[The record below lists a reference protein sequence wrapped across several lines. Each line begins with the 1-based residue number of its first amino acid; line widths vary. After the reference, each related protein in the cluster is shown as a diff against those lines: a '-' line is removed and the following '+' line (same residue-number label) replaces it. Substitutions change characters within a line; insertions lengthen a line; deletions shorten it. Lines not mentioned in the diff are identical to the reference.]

1 MTGEGRYEQHAH
13 RIMQLLD
20 QIMHKAPSA
29 AGNALSALHIMN
41 SGITE
46 IVIPGNSPILRDVVR
61 ESWRPNAVVLWG
73 NPDTS
78 PLWQGRSEGV
88 AYVCERNVCMTPAQ
102 NAEMLRTQLA

>member
-1 MTGEGRYEQHAH
+1 
-13 RIMQLLD
+13 
-20 QIMHKAPSA
+20 
-29 AGNALSALHIMN
+29 MN

-46 IVIPGNSPILRDVVR
+46 IVIPGNRPDFLNVVR

-73 NPDTS
+73 EPGTS

-102 NAEMLRTQLA
+102 NAEMLRNQLA

>member
-1 MTGEGRYEQHAH
+1 
-13 RIMQLLD
+13 MQLLD

-29 AGNALSALHIMN
+29 AGNALSALHIIN

-46 IVIPGNSPILRDVVR
+46 IVIPGNHPDFLQVVR

-73 NPDTS
+73 EPGTS

-102 NAEMLRTQLA
+102 NVEMLRNQLA

>member
-29 AGNALSALHIMN
+29 AGNALGALHLMN

-46 IVIPGNSPILRDVVR
+46 IVIPGNRPDFLNVVR

-73 NPDTS
+73 EPGTS
-78 PLWQGRSEGV
+78 PLWQGRSVGV

-102 NAEMLRTQLA
+102 NAEMLRNQLA